1 VRLAATASEPEFRTR
16 VPPPAGLSR
25 AGPHAPSEER
35 MAMRLIRIL
44 LTILR
49 PRLGI
54 PLEAG
59 FGANILL
66 TLLGYILR
74 IVPALWIIVR
84 R

>member
-1 VRLAATASEPEFRTR
+1 
-16 VPPPAGLSR
+16 
-25 AGPHAPSEER
+25 

-44 LTILR
+44 LAILR
-49 PRLGI
+49 PRLGM

-66 TLLGYILR
+66 TLLGYILS
-74 IVPALWIIVR
+74 IVPPMWIIVR

>member
-1 VRLAATASEPEFRTR
+1 
-16 VPPPAGLSR
+16 
-25 AGPHAPSEER
+25 

-44 LTILR
+44 LAILR
-49 PRLGI
+49 PRLGV

-59 FGANILL
+59 FGATILL

-74 IVPALWIIVR
+74 VVPAMWIIAR